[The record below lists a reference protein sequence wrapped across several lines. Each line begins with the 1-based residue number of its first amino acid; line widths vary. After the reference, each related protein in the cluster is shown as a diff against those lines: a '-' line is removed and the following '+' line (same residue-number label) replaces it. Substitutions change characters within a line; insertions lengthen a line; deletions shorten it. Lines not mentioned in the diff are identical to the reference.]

1 MQNLSL
7 LYKIAIRNAEH
18 LMSLNLNLQKYFKNC
33 NFGESTFVY
42 FHFIDGKPNQRKQG
56 N

>member
-7 LYKIAIRNAEH
+7 LYKKAIRNAEN
-18 LMSLNLNLQKYFKNC
+18 LMSLNLNLQKYCKNC
-33 NFGESTFVY
+33 NFEESTFVY
-42 FHFIDGKPNQRKQG
+42 FYFIDGKPNQRKQV